1 MIDDGYPIFDREKWK
16 ATPGAQAG
24 ALILDYPI
32 TKSGRKYW
40 VCHCLACGKEGVE
53 KRQDNLFAGAVG
65 GIVYSSGR
73 TNKGTRSCGCKQ
85 KNQFKNPNTAGKINE
100 DLTGQILEGWKL
112 IEKTSFLDNN
122 RSFYYLCQSTTKPN
136 YYDLLSIRHL
146 KDGYVAK
153 AKNANKKYTELQ
165 EQLLAGERKPKMSW
179 GEECILSLLKKANI
193 HGNYQYSFSE
203 CKDKMPLPF
212 DFYIENKYVIEYD
225 GEQHFA
231 SNSFFGGKEQ
241 FNIRR
246 SHDLIKNKYCFDH
259 NIPIIRIPYNAIF
272 ELSDLKLETTR
283 FLLTKENEEE
293 YYKGKR

>member
-1 MIDDGYPIFDREKWK
+1 MINDGYPIFNKEEWK
-16 ATPGAQAG
+16 AKPGAQAG
-24 ALILDYPI
+24 ALILDYSI
-32 TKSGRKYW
+32 NKNGRTYW
-40 VCHCLACGKEGVE
+40 VCHCLACGNSYVE
-53 KRQDNLFAGAVG
+53 KREDNLKAGAVG

-73 TNKGTRSCGCKQ
+73 INKGTRSCGCKQ
-85 KNQFKNPNTAGKINE
+85 KNQFKNPNTTGKINE

-112 IEKTSFLDNN
+112 IEKTPILDSN
-122 RSFYYLCQSTTKPN
+122 RSFYYLCQSTINSN

-153 AKNANKKYTELQ
+153 AKNANKKYIELQ
-165 EQLLAGERKPKMSW
+165 EQLLADIKKPKMSH
-179 GEECILSLLKKANI
+179 GEEYILSLLKKANI

-225 GEQHFA
+225 GEQHFVP
-231 SNSFFGGKEQ
+231 NSFFGGEEG

-259 NIPIIRIPYNAIF
+259 NIPIIRIPYNVIF
-272 ELSDLKLETTR
+272 ELSDLKLETTK
-283 FLLTKENEEE
+283 FLLTKEKEKE
-293 YYKGKR
+293 YYSIS